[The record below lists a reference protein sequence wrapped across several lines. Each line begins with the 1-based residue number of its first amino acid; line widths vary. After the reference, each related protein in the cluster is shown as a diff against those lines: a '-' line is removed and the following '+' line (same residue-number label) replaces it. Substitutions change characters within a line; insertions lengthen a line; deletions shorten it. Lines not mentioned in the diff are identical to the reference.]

1 IKELHLSQKIIQEIK
16 QRMAK
21 KKKQKVSLPKQDYG
35 QLLIFM
41 AIIVGMPRWI
51 GAMMGADGVFITGW
65 LDDMFKILYGISG
78 LGMSVLE
85 VLAIGYIF
93 AGLRGQPAFNGRIPN
108 VKFWGAGFFGIL
120 VIVLIPLILVPF
132 MLAQLNGQEL
142 GNALQEM
149 QIQWQ
154 WILAVVLAPLI
165 IIGGVAFTRSGI
177 MDLEVPENTRERS
190 LRKRRER
197 EQRQRDEKKAA
208 KEVNTV
214 ADF

>member
-1 IKELHLSQKIIQEIK
+1 MKNRQKLQI
-16 QRMAK
+16 
-21 KKKQKVSLPKQDYG
+21 PKQDYG

-65 LDDMFKILYGISG
+65 LDDMFKLLYGISG
-78 LGMSVLE
+78 LGMAVLE
-85 VLAIGYIF
+85 VLSIGYIF
-93 AGLRGQPAFNGRIPN
+93 AGLRGQPAFNGKIPN
-108 VKFWGAGFFGIL
+108 VKFWGAGLFGIL
-120 VIVLIPLILVPF
+120 ILALIPLILVPF

-154 WILAVVLAPLI
+154 WITAVVLAPLI

-177 MDLEVPENTRERS
+177 MDLEVPETKKERS
-190 LRKRRER
+190 LRLRRKR
-197 EQRQRDEKKAA
+197 EQRKRDEKKTE
-208 KEVNTV
+208 KINEV